1 MITYEHC
8 AMLCCKGRTL
18 SILCRH
24 VDLQLVSDMCMLWV
38 SKREHLLTRSS
49 PSIPE
54 LFQLLFAVVL
64 WCNVYQPLELQ
75 LAGNQVEDE
84 AGELVPVMIKTD
96 TACLDS
102 EPFNQQLDEY
112 FYKCNVH
119 TVAWMRKI
127 EYAVKRVQ
135 QKLLVSLSLP
145 LYPANWQKSVS
156 ANG

>member
-1 MITYEHC
+1 MNTVPC
-8 AMLCCKGRTL
+8 FVAKGTPCQFYVGMWICSWFQTCVCYGCQNGSICLPEAAPRSL
-18 SILCRH
+18 SC
-24 VDLQLVSDMCMLWV
+24 
-38 SKREHLLTRSS
+38 SS
-49 PSIPE
+49 CF
-54 LFQLLFAVVL
+54 LL

-102 EPFNQQLDEY
+102 EPFNQQLDESL
-112 FYKCNVH
+112 YKCNVH
-119 TVAWMRKI
+119 TVVWMRKI